1 MNMKH
6 TLVAA
11 ACCLTSLA
19 FSPPASAFC
28 GFFVA
33 KADTELFNDA
43 SKVALV
49 RDGNRTVVT
58 MASNYRGDASEF
70 AMVIPV
76 VDVPKRDE
84 IRVIDQKVVD
94 HLDAFTAPRLV
105 EYNDPEPW
113 CGREGDQYR
122 QIEEVIVT
130 SSRRRASSA
139 RERRR
144 VLRVKVEAE
153 YEIGEYDIQIL
164 SAKESGGLITWLNEE
179 GYKIPTGADKTVSA
193 YLKRDMKFFVAKV
206 ALDRHNGSANLS
218 PLQVEYEDEN
228 FMLPIRLGTVNAE
241 GQQELFV
248 FALSRKGRVE
258 TANYRTVK
266 LPSDMNV
273 PVYIKEEFS
282 DFYRDMFRHQ
292 LQQESGKAV
301 FMEYAWDMAW
311 CDPCAA
317 DPLTQRELAT
327 LGVNWVPTPRRL
339 DQRTGERLPF
349 WKFWR
354 LPNSYVDTPAIDA
367 FVTRLHLRY
376 DAETFPE
383 DLQFQETGDRDNYQG
398 RYVLRHEWRGDF
410 GACENKRQYADELVA
425 RWDQEAQTLSDITGR
440 DLGSIQ
446 AKMIEK
452 GYSES
457 ALKAQTAQAE

>member
-193 YLKRDMKFFVAKV
+193 YLKRDMKFF
-206 ALDRHNGSANLS
+206 LS
-218 PLQVEYEDEN
+218 L
-228 FMLPIRLGTVNAE
+228 IH
-241 GQQELFV
+241 
-248 FALSRKGRVE
+248 
-258 TANYRTVK
+258 
-266 LPSDMNV
+266 
-273 PVYIKEEFS
+273 I
-282 DFYRDMFRHQ
+282 
-292 LQQESGKAV
+292 
-301 FMEYAWDMAW
+301 
-311 CDPCAA
+311 
-317 DPLTQRELAT
+317 
-327 LGVNWVPTPRRL
+327 
-339 DQRTGERLPF
+339 
-349 WKFWR
+349 
-354 LPNSYVDTPAIDA
+354 
-367 FVTRLHLRY
+367 
-376 DAETFPE
+376 
-383 DLQFQETGDRDNYQG
+383 
-398 RYVLRHEWRGDF
+398 
-410 GACENKRQYADELVA
+410 
-425 RWDQEAQTLSDITGR
+425 
-440 DLGSIQ
+440 
-446 AKMIEK
+446 
-452 GYSES
+452 
-457 ALKAQTAQAE
+457 